1 MAKCFDDL
9 ASLTS
14 KAGPLDMKTQ
24 RLVKLGV
31 ALGVGTEGDVQNR
44 DGGRFGAGLW
54 PISPKSAMAK
64 ATD

>member
-1 MAKCFDDL
+1 
-9 ASLTS
+9 
-14 KAGPLDMKTQ
+14 MKTQ